1 MRVSSLHHLRFVVLL
16 VVLQSQG
23 QILLRDG
30 RHLSYKEYGVPKQIA
45 KFKIIFLHGHSTNKK
60 DTFLASQGLF
70 AEFQV
75 YIVGFDRPGYGESD
89 PDSRRTVKSTILD
102 VEELVDHLELG
113 QKIHVMGYSAG
124 GFYVWGCLKYIPHR
138 YTYIFHIW

>member
-23 QILLRDG
+23 QESYLEMEDTYLIRNMEFPNKLPNSDYFHTGSNKQRRIL
-30 RHLSYKEYGVPKQIA
+30 
-45 KFKIIFLHGHSTNKK
+45 
-60 DTFLASQGLF
+60 FLASQGLF

-102 VEELVDHLELG
+102 VEEL
-113 QKIHVMGYSAG
+113 Y
-124 GFYVWGCLKYIPHR
+124 
-138 YTYIFHIW
+138 